1 MKERG
6 QLHIELLR
14 DLAIKITQLRHK
26 DSDQMK
32 SFANEVKKLCKSVLI
47 DCCIESATSKGE
59 MESAILMRNFV
70 SVLVMK
76 KRLPDSIA
84 KTCTNMFSSQEDEFI
99 TTSFL
104 RIVSELIQAI
114 KEIFRLL
121 QAFKVLLMIRIF
133 SNF

>member
-1 MKERG
+1 M
-6 QLHIELLR
+6 HIELLR

-76 KRLPDSIA
+76 KRLPDSVA
-84 KTCTNMFSSQEDEFI
+84 KTCTSMFSSQ
-99 TTSFL
+99 
-104 RIVSELIQAI
+104 
-114 KEIFRLL
+114 
-121 QAFKVLLMIRIF
+121 
-133 SNF
+133 